1 MNKKFNLKLFA
12 AICCFSLLYSCTEE
26 KINSDSDQSSV
37 ERITSDE
44 QYHANIFAGLSLET
58 FYYWNKEIANDLNK
72 LNPETN
78 TDPIT
83 TVNEIRY
90 HEGDTEV
97 DRWSMLTDD
106 SESFN
111 NSMEGV
117 YTTYGYQPITYLLDK
132 NTGQC
137 ISAVAYVYKDS
148 PAEKAGLKRGDI
160 IYKIDGK
167 TLTADNYTELFTSS
181 QITLSLATY
190 DETTN
195 IITPTDQTVT
205 MQAVEMYENP
215 ILCHKTID
223 LENGNKIGYLAYS
236 SFDLN
241 SIPELIE
248 ICKEFKSEGI
258 KTLVLD
264 LRYNGGGY
272 VITENVLAS
281 MFAPQSVVDAQ
292 EVFEK
297 EDYNEILTKSGWS
310 SVTRFTTKFQY
321 DELGV
326 NATTEGAN
334 IGLEHIYALISS
346 NTASASEALL
356 GGLMPYMNITLI
368 GNQSHGKYCTGLFLS
383 ATDFYEVMDKQT
395 PAAIK
400 NWGIYVM
407 ISVYKNSQNQTPCM
421 PNGLTP
427 DIEAMDTPMLPV
439 QLGDENETL
448 LRIALENEGKQYPAT
463 VNSRSMVSLHP
474 LENQPHKANFG
485 KRILLPTSHNL
496 HLLKN

>member
-12 AICCFSLLYSCTEE
+12 AICCFSLLYCCTEE

-292 EVFEK
+292 EVLK
-297 EDYNEILTKSGWS
+297 KKT
-310 SVTRFTTKFQY
+310 TMRF
-321 DELGV
+321 L
-326 NATTEGAN
+326 
-334 IGLEHIYALISS
+334 
-346 NTASASEALL
+346 
-356 GGLMPYMNITLI
+356 
-368 GNQSHGKYCTGLFLS
+368 
-383 ATDFYEVMDKQT
+383 
-395 PAAIK
+395 
-400 NWGIYVM
+400 
-407 ISVYKNSQNQTPCM
+407 QNQD
-421 PNGLTP
+421 G
-427 DIEAMDTPMLPV
+427 A
-439 QLGDENETL
+439 
-448 LRIALENEGKQYPAT
+448 A
-463 VNSRSMVSLHP
+463 
-474 LENQPHKANFG
+474 
-485 KRILLPTSHNL
+485 
-496 HLLKN
+496 